1 MLITV
6 RDFGGWREPRGSDR
20 GRGLPLMKALMDS
33 VEVDPSSDG
42 TTVQLRLRV
51 EGG

>member
-1 MLITV
+1 LITV

-33 VEVDPSSDG
+33 VRVDPSSEG
-42 TTVQLRLRV
+42 TMVQLRRRV
-51 EGG
+51 EEG